1 MIREE
6 QMQHSILTVSGAEKF
21 FPLIRMAMQNVPVQ
35 SMEYRTS
42 AAAARRC
49 ILERYYSLVVVNAPL
64 PDETGVEL
72 ALDAASQCSASILLV
87 VPDEIYEDTLDRV
100 TDHGIPVLAKPF
112 PALRIAHAMRFL
124 SAQQGKQNE
133 AKQKLLA
140 AEEKLQELRLVD
152 KAKFL
157 LLEHRHMTEEEAHRY
172 IGKQAMDHGTS
183 RKRIAQRIL
192 DDYEG

>member
-1 MIREE
+1 MTRGE
-6 QMQHSILTVSGAEKF
+6 QIQHSILAVSGAEKF
-21 FPLIRMAMQNVPVQ
+21 FPLVRMALQHTPVQ

-49 ILERYYSLVVVNAPL
+49 ILERYYSMVVVNAPL

-72 ALDAASQCSASILLV
+72 AVDAAGQCSASILLV
-87 VPDEIYEDTLDRV
+87 VPDGIYEDTLDRV
-100 TDHGIPVLAKPF
+100 TDLGILVLAKPF
-112 PALRIAHAMRFL
+112 PSQRIAHAMRFL
-124 SAQQGKQNE
+124 SAQQEKLKE
-133 AKQKLLA
+133 AERRVLA
-140 AEEKLQELRLVD
+140 AEEKVQELRLVD

-183 RKRIAQRIL
+183 RRRIAQRIL
-192 DDYEG
+192 DDYEE

>member
-1 MIREE
+1 MRPPESFIE
-6 QMQHSILTVSGAEKF
+6 QPVRSLQTMLRVIAEDDPT
-21 FPLIRMAMQNVPVQ
+21 FP
-35 SMEYRTS
+35 T
-42 AAAARRC
+42 
-49 ILERYYSLVVVNAPL
+49 
-64 PDETGVEL
+64 
-72 ALDAASQCSASILLV
+72 V
-87 VPDEIYEDTLDRV
+87 VPDGIYEDTLDRV
-100 TDHGIPVLAKPF
+100 TDHGILVLAKPF

>member
-1 MIREE
+1 
-6 QMQHSILTVSGAEKF
+6 
-21 FPLIRMAMQNVPVQ
+21 
-35 SMEYRTS
+35 
-42 AAAARRC
+42 
-49 ILERYYSLVVVNAPL
+49 
-64 PDETGVEL
+64 
-72 ALDAASQCSASILLV
+72 
-87 VPDEIYEDTLDRV
+87 
-100 TDHGIPVLAKPF
+100 
-112 PALRIAHAMRFL
+112 MRFL

-183 RKRIAQRIL
+183 RKKIAQRIL